1 MNIENDAVQPTHS
14 SFSKFLTKIINLLLQ
29 YKIPIFV
36 VLGIIGS
43 VYYIMTW
50 KPKEEDLNKGKI
62 NSKKNIF
69 LTYLLVCLIVL
80 GIFYYIKEKI
90 NNYHFIILV
99 VVLCSLLWFKTK
111 QLSESYVSS
120 LKGKRLCS
128 KQCKICEYV
137 NLTS

>member
-1 MNIENDAVQPTHS
+1 MDIESRVIESKHS

-29 YKIPIFV
+29 YKIQISIVF
-36 VLGIIGS
+36 GIIGS

-62 NSKKNIF
+62 NSKKNIIVTF
-69 LTYLLVCLIVL
+69 LLICLIVF
-80 GIFYYIKEKI
+80 GIFNHIKNKI
-90 NNYHFIILV
+90 NNFHFIILV

-111 QLSESYVSS
+111 QLSESYVLS
-120 LKGKRLCS
+120 LTGKRLCS